1 MATIAEKLESF
12 SAEINDHK
20 EKLIKLKGIKEQI
33 ENQIETEQKDLDDLV
48 ENQKLNSLAS
58 LFLLSETFERRQAQ
72 LLAIENI
79 ATSALRQ
86 VYGNEYSLK
95 FDTFEEKRKD
105 GGNNFKIEIKIIS
118 PHEGE
123 DMETGLLGE
132 RGGGLIETV
141 SFALRIAALKW
152 LNYNGPI
159 LLDEAWKSMSTDNK
173 IDEVAS
179 FLKDVSVQSDRQVIL
194 ITHMLDKFG
203 KIADNIVKI
212 NKVDGVAT
220 TQKIEYN
227 IES

>member
-1 MATIAEKLESF
+1 M
-12 SAEINDHK
+12 
-20 EKLIKLKGIKEQI
+20 
-33 ENQIETEQKDLDDLV
+33 
-48 ENQKLNSLAS
+48 
-58 LFLLSETFERRQAQ
+58 FLLSETFERRQAQ

>member
-12 SAEINDHK
+12 SSEIDEHK

-33 ENQIETEQKDLDDLV
+33 ETQIETEQKDLDDLI

-86 VYGNEYSLK
+86 VYGDEYSLK

-105 GGNNFKIEIKIIS
+105 GGNSFKIEIKIIS

-152 LNYNGPI
+152 LNYTGPI

-220 TQKIEYN
+220 TKNIEYN

>member
-86 VYGNEYSLK
+86 VYGDEYSLK

-141 SFALRIAALKW
+141 SFALRIAA
-152 LNYNGPI
+152 
-159 LLDEAWKSMSTDNK
+159 
-173 IDEVAS
+173 
-179 FLKDVSVQSDRQVIL
+179 
-194 ITHMLDKFG
+194 
-203 KIADNIVKI
+203 
-212 NKVDGVAT
+212 
-220 TQKIEYN
+220 
-227 IES
+227 

>member
-12 SAEINDHK
+12 SSEIDEHK

-33 ENQIETEQKDLDDLV
+33 ETQIETEQKDLDDLT

-86 VYGNEYSLK
+86 VYGDEYSLK

-105 GGNNFKIEIKIIS
+105 GGNSFKIEIKIIS

-152 LNYNGPI
+152 LNYTGPI

-220 TQKIEYN
+220 TKNIEYN

>member
-86 VYGNEYSLK
+86 VYGDEYSLK

>member
-12 SAEINDHK
+12 SSEIDEHK

-33 ENQIETEQKDLDDLV
+33 ETQIETEQKDLDDLI

-86 VYGNEYSLK
+86 VYGDEYSLK

-105 GGNNFKIEIKIIS
+105 GGNSFKIEIKIIS

-152 LNYNGPI
+152 LNYTGPI

-212 NKVDGVAT
+212 NKVDGIAT

>member
-12 SAEINDHK
+12 SSEIDEHK

-33 ENQIETEQKDLDDLV
+33 ETQIETEQKDLDDLV

-86 VYGNEYSLK
+86 VYGDEYSLK

-105 GGNNFKIEIKIIS
+105 GGNSFKIEIKIIS

-152 LNYNGPI
+152 LNYTGPI

-220 TQKIEYN
+220 TKNIEYN

>member
-33 ENQIETEQKDLDDLV
+33 ENQIETEQKDLDELV

-194 ITHMLDKFG
+194 ITHMLNKFG

>member
-1 MATIAEKLESF
+1 MPTIAEKLESF
-12 SAEINDHK
+12 SAEIDEYK

-33 ENQIETEQKDLDDLV
+33 ETQISNEESELNTLV
-48 ENQKLNSLAS
+48 EDQKLNSQAS
-58 LFLLSETFERRQAQ
+58 LFLLSEIFERRQAQ
-72 LLAIENI
+72 LTAIENI

-86 VYGNEYSLK
+86 VYGDEYSLK

-159 LLDEAWKSMSTDNK
+159 LLDEAWKSMSTDGK

-179 FLKDVSVQSDRQVIL
+179 FLKDVSIQSGRQVIL

-203 KIADNIVKI
+203 KTADNIIKI
-212 NKVDGVAT
+212 NKVNGVAE
-220 TQKIEYN
+220 TQRIEFN

>member
-79 ATSALRQ
+79 AISALRQ

>member
-33 ENQIETEQKDLDDLV
+33 ENQIETEQKDLDELV

-86 VYGNEYSLK
+86 VYGDEYSLK

>member
-12 SAEINDHK
+12 SAEISDHK